1 MCFKGSKQH
10 KNYLTFIFSC
20 SPSSSAKIE
29 IENALVIVIVPKKTQ
44 LMGYGF
50 VNRTFKRPNL
60 TPCTGAHFL
69 NGITGQIQYAII
81 RENYSDNTFPNK

>member
-1 MCFKGSKQH
+1 M
-10 KNYLTFIFSC
+10 
-20 SPSSSAKIE
+20 E
-29 IENALVIVIVPKKTQ
+29 
-44 LMGYGF
+44 YGF